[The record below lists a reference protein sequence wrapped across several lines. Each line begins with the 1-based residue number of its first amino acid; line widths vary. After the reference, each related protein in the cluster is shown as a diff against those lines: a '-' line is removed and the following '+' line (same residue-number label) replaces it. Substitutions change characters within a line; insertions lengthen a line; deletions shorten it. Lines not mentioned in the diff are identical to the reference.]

1 MNDKNQKRA
10 PLYEALERLRRQ
22 RVVPFD
28 VPGHKR
34 GRGNPELVAL
44 LGEKCVGL
52 DVNSMKPLDNLCHPS
67 SVIKEAEALA
77 AQAFGAQ
84 DAFFM
89 VGGTTSSVQSMIL
102 SVCKEGDKIILP
114 RNVHKSVI
122 NCLILC
128 GAIPVYVNP
137 EVDQRLGISLGM
149 ELSCLEEAIR
159 TNPEAVAVFV
169 NNPTYYGICSDL
181 RAIVKLAHSHG
192 LKVLADEAHGTHF
205 YFHEKLPVSAMEAG
219 ADMAAVSMHK
229 SGGSLTQSSLLLLN
243 KGMNADYVRQVINLT
258 QTTSASYLLMASLDI
273 SRRNLALNGHDSFEK
288 VMKMA
293 QYARDEINDV
303 GGYYAYGKE
312 LINGT
317 SIYDFDITKLSV
329 YTRDIGLAGIE
340 VYDILR
346 DEYDIQIEFGDIGNI
361 LAYISIGD
369 RIQDIER
376 LVGALADVKRLY
388 SKDPAQM
395 LNTEY
400 INPTVLVSPQAAFY
414 AEKKCMPIRE
424 TAGKICGEFVM
435 CYPPGI
441 PILAPGEMIT
451 PEIIEYIIYAKEKG
465 CSMQGT
471 EDPAVEHLNVLVD
484 DRQVWK

>member
-1 MNDKNQKRA
+1 M
-10 PLYEALERLRRQ
+10 
-22 RVVPFD
+22 
-28 VPGHKR
+28 
-34 GRGNPELVAL
+34 
-44 LGEKCVGL
+44 
-52 DVNSMKPLDNLCHPS
+52 
-67 SVIKEAEALA
+67 
-77 AQAFGAQ
+77 
-84 DAFFM
+84 
-89 VGGTTSSVQSMIL
+89 
-102 SVCKEGDKIILP
+102 
-114 RNVHKSVI
+114 
-122 NCLILC
+122 
-128 GAIPVYVNP
+128 
-137 EVDQRLGISLGM
+137 
-149 ELSCLEEAIR
+149 
-159 TNPEAVAVFV
+159 
-169 NNPTYYGICSDL
+169 
-181 RAIVKLAHSHG
+181 
-192 LKVLADEAHGTHF
+192 
-205 YFHEKLPVSAMEAG
+205 
-219 ADMAAVSMHK
+219 
-229 SGGSLTQSSLLLLN
+229 
-243 KGMNADYVRQVINLT
+243 
-258 QTTSASYLLMASLDI
+258 
-273 SRRNLALNGHDSFEK
+273 
-288 VMKMA
+288 
-293 QYARDEINDV
+293 V

-312 LINGT
+312 LINGGT
-317 SIYDFDITKLSV
+317 VYDYDVTKLCV
-329 YTRDIGLAGIE
+329 YTRDIGLDGIE

-346 DEYDIQIEFGDIGNI
+346 DEYDIQIELGDIANI